1 MITIKDVDTELHS
14 ILEKKLGSIGF
25 IEIDNRKWV
34 RHKNNGVFD
43 LYLITATKGA
53 SYSPC
58 WGVGIESFPIYKNN
72 KLLNQKNDRNK
83 GMNLIIDPIDETGE
97 LPDYHYSFLSGI
109 DTKVPIEQIENCVN
123 KSVELALNDF
133 NKVTTIDEFCNYF
146 QYRKQLIYKRFDF
159 SSYLNHQLTDA
170 LLAYRYEKNSN
181 KINDFC
187 TQNNIEATNKILTE
201 SMKNINSIEYF
212 RD

>member
-25 IEIDNRKWV
+25 IQIDNRKWV

-43 LYLITATKGA
+43 LYSITAMKGA

-58 WGVGIESFPIYKNN
+58 WGIGFDYFPIYKSN
-72 KLLNQKNDRNK
+72 KLINQKNDKNK
-83 GMNLIIDPIDETGE
+83 GMNLIIDPIDETGK
-97 LPDYHYSFLSGI
+97 LPDYHYSFLPELDI
-109 DTKVPIEQIENCVN
+109 KVPTEQIENCVN
-123 KSVELALNDF
+123 KSISIALGDF
-133 NKVTTIDEFCNYF
+133 KSINTIDEFYNYF
-146 QYRKQLIYKRFDF
+146 EYRKQLIYKRFDF

-181 KINDFC
+181 KIQDFC
-187 TQNNIEATNKILTE
+187 AQNNIEATNKILTE
-201 SMKNINSIEYF
+201 FMKNINSIK
-212 RD
+212 